1 MEAPENN
8 PCSDPIV
15 EAVVSKLRSRSRVG
29 VDKYKTTLDRDDLSL
44 DQWLQHLQEELMDAA
59 NYIEAIRNNLVKKD

>member
-1 MEAPENN
+1 MEAPENK
-8 PCSDPIV
+8 PCVDPIV

-44 DQWLQHLQEELMDAA
+44 DQWLQHLQEELMDAS
-59 NYIEAIRNNLVKKD
+59 NYIEVIRNNLAKKD